1 MWTHNILEEIFPF
14 YWLPMAW
21 PTIPVRN
28 KQYLCGNLF
37 DWLCMMDESWSHY
50 FRWGNR
56 SIQSSFQHFIPFFSL
71 DWPIIFS
78 SSLLQE
84 LSTQETNI
92 LGTYCDVSVS
102 VSYLLDFCSK
112 YTRPDCEGSE
122 NERWSNRSHRLN
134 YPFPDSLPKLH
145 YNFKLRCHKEY

>member
-1 MWTHNILEEIFPF
+1 MYVIYTLCFEQDLNILTIALLAACSDPKVKHDSGCKAHNILEEIFPF

-21 PTIPVRN
+21 PTIPARN
-28 KQYLCGNLF
+28 KQYRCGNLF

-56 SIQSSFQHFIPFFSL
+56 SIQSSFQHFIPFFSS

-92 LGTYCDVSVS
+92 LATYCDVSVS
-102 VSYLLDFCSK
+102 VSYLLDFRSK
-112 YTRPDCEGSE
+112 YSRPDCEGG
-122 NERWSNRSHRLN
+122 
-134 YPFPDSLPKLH
+134 
-145 YNFKLRCHKEY
+145 